1 MMGHGREIATRLWTW
16 TCRYPWLIIVAVVLG
31 ANAIYL
37 CGLADPNPMAWTGG
51 PRIITAC
58 LRACN
63 TPSLDPNAGFI
74 TAAAGHESAMLWLH
88 GHLPWWD
95 YYQGVGAPLVGG
107 LQAAS
112 FSPFTLLLAFPSG
125 LMWVHVI
132 YELIGGLATF
142 FVMRRV
148 TPSVTGAVLAGSLF
162 ALNGTFAWIGNAAVN
177 PTCFMPL
184 LILGVEHISERVRG
198 ERRYGW
204 RVFALALALSLLG
217 GFPEVTYLSL
227 FLVAAWCFV
236 RMGPLTWVQR
246 RHFVGLITGSA
257 VAGLALASPVLV
269 AFVDYLPHAYSGWH
283 GSGAASSPTLPG
295 SALALLGLPYNFGGL
310 WQLSTVTNFW
320 GQAGGFVSLTSLF
333 LAAFAFRRS
342 SSRALLWMLAGTS
355 ALILLGSFG
364 VAPFHQLLDLIPG
377 MTKTAYSRYSPVI
390 WEFAISVLAGCGVA
404 AIQASRRRVMPLVIA
419 TALSLWVAGNWWH
432 YRQHL
437 ASATTPLGHSWDAYR
452 LVIIGFVVCVA
463 LLLWWRHHATV
474 IRLVAMV
481 AIMEAA
487 MLFAIPMTGA
497 ASHSVN
503 DDATVSFLQAHLG
516 TDRFA
521 TLHPL
526 FPNWGSY
533 FSLGSI
539 EVINLPIPK
548 DFVAYSAMY
557 LNTMAPQPQ
566 QILPPTDGATGTG
579 STTDFQNMVAAL
591 LPHYEHAA
599 VKYLLLPSSMSL
611 APSLAHA
618 GLTLVQAGT
627 YVSIYQLP
635 HPEQLFSA
643 SAGCVVT
650 SQTLDT
656 ATIHCTHSG
665 TLLRREEF
673 MPGWTATSGNGRV
686 GITRV
691 EGLYQSVSL
700 STGTHTVSF
709 SFLPP
714 HERLTIPMVA
724 GAMIALSVGAWGP
737 VLARSSRGRGRFA
750 RRRPREVLSGAAE
763 SE

>member
-1 MMGHGREIATRLWTW
+1 
-16 TCRYPWLIIVAVVLG
+16 
-31 ANAIYL
+31 
-37 CGLADPNPMAWTGG
+37 
-51 PRIITAC
+51 
-58 LRACN
+58 
-63 TPSLDPNAGFI
+63 
-74 TAAAGHESAMLWLH
+74 
-88 GHLPWWD
+88 
-95 YYQGVGAPLVGG
+95 
-107 LQAAS
+107 
-112 FSPFTLLLAFPSG
+112 
-125 LMWVHVI
+125 
-132 YELIGGLATF
+132 
-142 FVMRRV
+142 
-148 TPSVTGAVLAGSLF
+148 
-162 ALNGTFAWIGNAAVN
+162 
-177 PTCFMPL
+177 
-184 LILGVEHISERVRG
+184 
-198 ERRYGW
+198 
-204 RVFALALALSLLG
+204 
-217 GFPEVTYLSL
+217 
-227 FLVAAWCFV
+227 
-236 RMGPLTWVQR
+236 
-246 RHFVGLITGSA
+246 
-257 VAGLALASPVLV
+257 
-269 AFVDYLPHAYSGWH
+269 
-283 GSGAASSPTLPG
+283 
-295 SALALLGLPYNFGGL
+295 
-310 WQLSTVTNFW
+310 
-320 GQAGGFVSLTSLF
+320 
-333 LAAFAFRRS
+333 
-342 SSRALLWMLAGTS
+342 
-355 ALILLGSFG
+355 
-364 VAPFHQLLDLIPG
+364 
-377 MTKTAYSRYSPVI
+377 
-390 WEFAISVLAGCGVA
+390 
-404 AIQASRRRVMPLVIA
+404 
-419 TALSLWVAGNWWH
+419 
-432 YRQHL
+432 
-437 ASATTPLGHSWDAYR
+437 
-452 LVIIGFVVCVA
+452 
-463 LLLWWRHHATV
+463 
-474 IRLVAMV
+474 
-481 AIMEAA
+481 
-487 MLFAIPMTGA
+487 
-497 ASHSVN
+497 
-503 DDATVSFLQAHLG
+503 LQAHLG

-548 DFVAYSAMY
+548 DFMAYSAMY

-591 LPHYEHAA
+591 LPNYEHAA